1 MALTPYQLQNIPES
15 IVKLYRD
22 LEEFI
27 IDDIARRI
35 ANTGQL
41 TETAKWQLER
51 AKDLSMENIEKEIQ
65 KTLELANKEVEET
78 LKQSALT
85 SVKAE
90 NKIYE
95 EAVKKQIKIKG
106 NSNLE
111 KLLEAAIKQTKGE
124 LKNISQS
131 LGFAKIVNGKI
142 VYRDI
147 AKFYQEAVDLALMQ
161 VNSGVLDSNSAIR
174 QAIKK
179 LADSGLRTIDYE
191 NGWSNR
197 VDVAVRR
204 AVVTGSNQ
212 MCHKMTELTMD
223 ELGAEFVETTAH
235 AGARPDH
242 QEWQGQVFC
251 YKGKSDKYP
260 DFVEKTRY
268 GYGDGLGGYN
278 CRHSFYPF
286 FPGISKRAY
295 SKEHLN
301 NIDPKDFEYDGKTYT
316 YYEALQHQRKLE
328 TNIRQKKRELIGY
341 NAAGLKDDF
350 NNSSI
355 LLNRLKSEYKSF
367 SNAGDLAVRN
377 DLMQVYKYG
386 QSIAQKSTKVKASSI
401 KEKTTSKLKTPTNTT
416 TNKSSTTKKS
426 NSSSLKNYTKSD
438 LTNMSTT
445 KLKKVAKEVA
455 LQYYPKSG
463 LNFGANPN
471 YENIINDL
479 LKGSTKTSLIKDI
492 MSMKK
497 KL

>member
-1 MALTPYQLQNIPES
+1 MALTPKQLQNIPEN
-15 IVKLYRD
+15 IVQLYRD

-35 ANTGQL
+35 AKTGQL

-51 AKDLSMENIEKEIQ
+51 AKDLSMDNIEKEIL
-65 KTLELANKEVEET
+65 KTLELSNKEVEET

-85 SVKAE
+85 SIQAE

-106 NSNLE
+106 NTLLE
-111 KLLEAAIKQTKGE
+111 KVLEAAIKQTKGE

-131 LGFAKIVNGKI
+131 LGFAQIINGKI
-142 VYRDI
+142 VYKDI
-147 AKFYQEAVDLALMQ
+147 AKFYQDSVDLALVQ

-174 QAIKK
+174 QAVKK

-212 MCHKMTELTMD
+212 MCHKMTELTMK
-223 ELGAEFVETTAH
+223 ELGCEYVEVTAH
-235 AGARPDH
+235 AGARTGKGLSGPADH
-242 QEWQGQVFC
+242 ASWQGQVFC
-251 YKGKSDKYP
+251 YKGKSGKYP
-260 DFVEKTRY
+260 DFVSST
-268 GYGDGLGGYN
+268 GYGTGEGLAGYN
-278 CRHSFYPF
+278 CRHSFSPF

-295 SKEHLN
+295 SEEHLN
-301 NIDPKDFEYDGKTYT
+301 NIDPEPFEYDGKTYT

-328 TNIRQKKRELIGY
+328 ANIRQKKRELIGY

-355 LLNRLKSEYKSF
+355 ALNRLKNEYKAF
-367 SNAGDLAVRN
+367 SNAGDLTVRK

-386 QSIAQKSTKVKASSI
+386 QSISQKARRK
-401 KEKTTSKLKTPTNTT
+401 
-416 TNKSSTTKKS
+416 
-426 NSSSLKNYTKSD
+426 
-438 LTNMSTT
+438 
-445 KLKKVAKEVA
+445 
-455 LQYYPKSG
+455 
-463 LNFGANPN
+463 
-471 YENIINDL
+471 
-479 LKGSTKTSLIKDI
+479 
-492 MSMKK
+492 
-497 KL
+497 

>member
-1 MALTPYQLQNIPES
+1 MALTPKQLQNIPEN
-15 IVKLYRD
+15 IVQLYRD

-35 ANTGQL
+35 AKTGQL

-51 AKDLSMENIEKEIQ
+51 AKDLSMDDIEKEIQ
-65 KTLELANKEVEET
+65 RVLGLANKDIENT
-78 LKQSALT
+78 FKQSALT
-85 SVKAE
+85 SIQAE

-131 LGFAKIVNGKI
+131 LGFAQIINGKI
-142 VYRDI
+142 VYKDI
-147 AKFYQEAVDLALMQ
+147 AKFYQDSVDLALMQ
-161 VNSGVLDSNSAIR
+161 VNSGVLNSNEAIK
-174 QAIKK
+174 QAVKK
-179 LADSGLRTIDYE
+179 LADSGLRTVDYE

-212 MCHKMTELTMD
+212 MCHKMTELTMK
-223 ELGAEFVETTAH
+223 ELECEFVETTAH

-251 YKGKSDKYP
+251 YRGKSDKYP

-295 SKEHLN
+295 SEEHLN
-301 NIDPKDFEYDGKTYT
+301 NIDPEPFEYDGKTYT

-328 TNIRQKKRELIGY
+328 TNIRKKKRELITY
-341 NAAGLKDDF
+341 NAAGLKDYF

-367 SNAGDLAVRN
+367 SNAGDLTVRN

-386 QSIAQKSTKVKASSI
+386 QSISQKARRK
-401 KEKTTSKLKTPTNTT
+401 
-416 TNKSSTTKKS
+416 
-426 NSSSLKNYTKSD
+426 
-438 LTNMSTT
+438 
-445 KLKKVAKEVA
+445 
-455 LQYYPKSG
+455 
-463 LNFGANPN
+463 
-471 YENIINDL
+471 
-479 LKGSTKTSLIKDI
+479 
-492 MSMKK
+492 
-497 KL
+497 

>member
-1 MALTPYQLQNIPES
+1 MALTPEQLKNIPEN

-35 ANTGQL
+35 SKAGEVTS
-41 TETAKWQLER
+41 TAKWQLER
-51 AKDLSMENIEKEIQ
+51 AKDLSMDNIEKEIERV
-65 KTLELANKEVEET
+65 LGLANEELENT
-78 LKQSALT
+78 FKQSALT
-85 SVKAE
+85 SVQAE
-90 NKIYE
+90 SKIYK
-95 EAVKKQIKIKG
+95 EAINKEIKIKG
-106 NSNLE
+106 NTLLE
-111 KLLEAAIKQTKGE
+111 KVLEAAIKQTKGE

-131 LGFAKIVNGKI
+131 LGFAQIINGKI
-142 VYRDI
+142 VYKDI
-147 AKFYQEAVDLALMQ
+147 AKFYQDSVDLALMQ
-161 VNSGVLDSNSAIR
+161 VNSGVLNSNEAIK
-174 QAIKK
+174 QAVKK
-179 LADSGLRTIDYE
+179 LADSGLRTVDYE

-212 MCHKMTELTMD
+212 MCHKMTELTMK
-223 ELGAEFVETTAH
+223 ELECEFVETTAH

-295 SKEHLN
+295 SEEHLN
-301 NIDPKDFEYDGKTYT
+301 NIDPEPFEYDGKTYT
-316 YYEALQHQRKLE
+316 YYEALQRQRKLE
-328 TNIRQKKRELIGY
+328 TSIRQKKRELITY

-367 SNAGDLAVRN
+367 SNAGDLTVRN

-386 QSIAQKSTKVKASSI
+386 QSIAQKARRK
-401 KEKTTSKLKTPTNTT
+401 
-416 TNKSSTTKKS
+416 
-426 NSSSLKNYTKSD
+426 
-438 LTNMSTT
+438 
-445 KLKKVAKEVA
+445 
-455 LQYYPKSG
+455 
-463 LNFGANPN
+463 
-471 YENIINDL
+471 
-479 LKGSTKTSLIKDI
+479 
-492 MSMKK
+492 
-497 KL
+497 

>member
-1 MALTPYQLQNIPES
+1 MALTPEQLQNIPEN

-35 ANTGQL
+35 SKAGEVTS
-41 TETAKWQLER
+41 TAKWQLER
-51 AKDLSMENIEKEIQ
+51 AKDLSMDNIEKEIERV
-65 KTLELANKEVEET
+65 LGLANEEVEET

-85 SVKAE
+85 SVQAE

-131 LGFAKIVNGKI
+131 LGFAQIINGKI
-142 VYRDI
+142 VYKDI
-147 AKFYQEAVDLALMQ
+147 AKFYQESVDLALMQ
-161 VNSGVLDSNSAIR
+161 VNSGVLNSNEAIK
-174 QAIKK
+174 QAVKK
-179 LADSGLRTIDYE
+179 LADSGLRTVDYE

-212 MCHKMTELTMD
+212 MCHKMTELTMK
-223 ELGAEFVETTAH
+223 ELECEFVETTAH

-295 SKEHLN
+295 SEEHLN
-301 NIDPKDFEYDGKTYT
+301 NIDPEPFEYDGETYT

-355 LLNRLKSEYKSF
+355 ALNRLKNEYKSF
-367 SNAGDLAVRN
+367 SNAGDLTVRN

-386 QSIAQKSTKVKASSI
+386 QSIAQKARRK
-401 KEKTTSKLKTPTNTT
+401 
-416 TNKSSTTKKS
+416 
-426 NSSSLKNYTKSD
+426 
-438 LTNMSTT
+438 
-445 KLKKVAKEVA
+445 
-455 LQYYPKSG
+455 
-463 LNFGANPN
+463 
-471 YENIINDL
+471 
-479 LKGSTKTSLIKDI
+479 
-492 MSMKK
+492 
-497 KL
+497 

>member
-1 MALTPYQLQNIPES
+1 MALTPKQLQNIPEN
-15 IVKLYRD
+15 IVQLYRD

-35 ANTGQL
+35 AKTGQL

-51 AKDLSMENIEKEIQ
+51 AKDLSMDNIEKEIL
-65 KTLELANKEVEET
+65 KTLELSNKEVEET

-85 SVKAE
+85 SVQAE
-90 NKIYE
+90 SKIYE

-131 LGFAKIVNGKI
+131 LGFAQIINGKI
-142 VYRDI
+142 VYKDI
-147 AKFYQEAVDLALMQ
+147 AKFYQDSVDLALAQ

-174 QAIKK
+174 EAIKK

-212 MCHKMTELTMD
+212 MCHKMTELTMK
-223 ELGAEFVETTAH
+223 ELECEFVETTAH

-295 SKEHLN
+295 SEQHLN
-301 NIDPKDFEYDGKTYT
+301 NIDPEPFEYDGKTYT
-316 YYEALQHQRKLE
+316 YYEALQRQRKLE

-355 LLNRLKSEYKSF
+355 ALNRLKNEYKAF
-367 SNAGDLAVRN
+367 SNAGDLTVRK

-386 QSIAQKSTKVKASSI
+386 QSISQKARRK
-401 KEKTTSKLKTPTNTT
+401 
-416 TNKSSTTKKS
+416 
-426 NSSSLKNYTKSD
+426 
-438 LTNMSTT
+438 
-445 KLKKVAKEVA
+445 
-455 LQYYPKSG
+455 
-463 LNFGANPN
+463 
-471 YENIINDL
+471 
-479 LKGSTKTSLIKDI
+479 
-492 MSMKK
+492 
-497 KL
+497 

>member
-1 MALTPYQLQNIPES
+1 MALTPQQLQNIPEN
-15 IVKLYRD
+15 IIQLYRD

-35 ANTGQL
+35 AKTGQL

-51 AKDLSMENIEKEIQ
+51 AKDLSMDNIEKEIL

-85 SVKAE
+85 SVQAE
-90 NKIYE
+90 NKIYEEAVKKQIKIKGNSNFE

-131 LGFAKIVNGKI
+131 LGFAQIINGKI
-142 VYRDI
+142 VYKDI
-147 AKFYQEAVDLALMQ
+147 AKFYQDSVDLALMQ
-161 VNSGVLDSNSAIR
+161 VNSGVLNSNEAIK
-174 QAIKK
+174 QAVKK
-179 LADSGLRTIDYE
+179 LADSGLRTVDYE

-197 VDVAVRR
+197 VDIAVRR

-212 MCHKMTELTMD
+212 MCHKMTELTMK
-223 ELGAEFVETTAH
+223 ELECEFVETTAH

-295 SKEHLN
+295 SEEHLN
-301 NIDPKDFEYDGKTYT
+301 NIDPEPFEYDGKTYT
-316 YYEALQHQRKLE
+316 YYEALQRQRKLE

-355 LLNRLKSEYKSF
+355 ALNRLKNEYKAF
-367 SNAGDLAVRN
+367 SNAGDLTVRN

-386 QSIAQKSTKVKASSI
+386 QSISQKARR
-401 KEKTTSKLKTPTNTT
+401 SK
-416 TNKSSTTKKS
+416 
-426 NSSSLKNYTKSD
+426 
-438 LTNMSTT
+438 
-445 KLKKVAKEVA
+445 
-455 LQYYPKSG
+455 
-463 LNFGANPN
+463 
-471 YENIINDL
+471 
-479 LKGSTKTSLIKDI
+479 
-492 MSMKK
+492 
-497 KL
+497 

>member
-1 MALTPYQLQNIPES
+1 MALTPKQLQNIPEN

-35 ANTGQL
+35 SKAGEVTS
-41 TETAKWQLER
+41 TAKWQLER
-51 AKDLSMENIEKEIQ
+51 AKDLSMDNIEKEIERV
-65 KTLELANKEVEET
+65 LGLANEELENT
-78 LKQSALT
+78 FKQSALT
-85 SVKAE
+85 SVQAE
-90 NKIYE
+90 SKIYK
-95 EAVKKQIKIKG
+95 EAINKEIKIKG
-106 NSNLE
+106 NTLLE

-131 LGFAKIVNGKI
+131 LGFAQIVNGKI
-142 VYRDI
+142 VYKDI
-147 AKFYQEAVDLALMQ
+147 AKFYQESVDLALMQ
-161 VNSGVLDSNSAIR
+161 VNSGVLNSNEAIK
-174 QAIKK
+174 QAVKK

-212 MCHKMTELTMD
+212 MCHKMTELTMK
-223 ELGAEFVETTAH
+223 ELECEFVETTAH

-295 SKEHLN
+295 SEEHLN
-301 NIDPKDFEYDGKTYT
+301 NIDPEPFEYDGKTYT
-316 YYEALQHQRKLE
+316 YYEALQRQRKLE
-328 TNIRQKKRELIGY
+328 TSIRQKKRELITY

-367 SNAGDLAVRN
+367 SNAGDLTVRN

-386 QSIAQKSTKVKASSI
+386 QSIAQKARRK
-401 KEKTTSKLKTPTNTT
+401 
-416 TNKSSTTKKS
+416 
-426 NSSSLKNYTKSD
+426 
-438 LTNMSTT
+438 
-445 KLKKVAKEVA
+445 
-455 LQYYPKSG
+455 
-463 LNFGANPN
+463 
-471 YENIINDL
+471 
-479 LKGSTKTSLIKDI
+479 
-492 MSMKK
+492 
-497 KL
+497 

>member
-1 MALTPYQLQNIPES
+1 MALTPQQLQNIPEN
-15 IVKLYRD
+15 IIQLYRD

-35 ANTGQL
+35 AKTGQL

-51 AKDLSMENIEKEIQ
+51 AKDLSMDNIEKEIL

-85 SVKAE
+85 SVQAE

-131 LGFAKIVNGKI
+131 LGFAQIINGKI
-142 VYRDI
+142 VYKDI
-147 AKFYQEAVDLALMQ
+147 AKFYQDSVDLALMQ
-161 VNSGVLDSNSAIR
+161 VNSGVLNSNEAIK
-174 QAIKK
+174 QAVKK
-179 LADSGLRTIDYE
+179 LADSGLRTVDYE

-212 MCHKMTELTMD
+212 MCHKMTELTMK
-223 ELGAEFVETTAH
+223 ELECEFVETTAH

-295 SKEHLN
+295 SEEHLN
-301 NIDPKDFEYDGKTYT
+301 NIDPEPFEYYGKTYT

-328 TNIRQKKRELIGY
+328 ANIRQKKRELIGY

-355 LLNRLKSEYKSF
+355 ALNRLKSEYKSF
-367 SNAGDLAVRN
+367 SNAGDLTVRN

-386 QSIAQKSTKVKASSI
+386 RSISQKARRK
-401 KEKTTSKLKTPTNTT
+401 
-416 TNKSSTTKKS
+416 
-426 NSSSLKNYTKSD
+426 
-438 LTNMSTT
+438 
-445 KLKKVAKEVA
+445 
-455 LQYYPKSG
+455 
-463 LNFGANPN
+463 
-471 YENIINDL
+471 
-479 LKGSTKTSLIKDI
+479 
-492 MSMKK
+492 
-497 KL
+497 

>member
-1 MALTPYQLQNIPES
+1 MALTPQQLQNIPEN
-15 IVKLYRD
+15 IIQLYRD

-35 ANTGQL
+35 AKTGQL

-51 AKDLSMENIEKEIQ
+51 AKDLSMDNIEKEIL

-85 SVKAE
+85 SVQAE

-124 LKNISQS
+124 LKNISKS
-131 LGFAKIVNGKI
+131 LGFAQIINGKI
-142 VYRDI
+142 VYKDI
-147 AKFYQEAVDLALMQ
+147 AKFYQDSVDLALMQ
-161 VNSGVLDSNSAIR
+161 VNSGVLNSNEAIK
-174 QAIKK
+174 QAVKK
-179 LADSGLRTIDYE
+179 LADSGLRTVDYE

-212 MCHKMTELTMD
+212 MCHKMTELTMK
-223 ELGAEFVETTAH
+223 ELECEFVETTAH

-242 QEWQGQVFC
+242 QEGQGQVFC

-260 DFVEKTRY
+260 EFVEKTRY

-295 SKEHLN
+295 SEEHLN
-301 NIDPKDFEYDGKTYT
+301 NIDPEPFEYDGKSYT
-316 YYEALQHQRKLE
+316 YYEALQRQRKLE
-328 TNIRQKKRELIGY
+328 ANIRQKKRELIGY
-341 NAAGLKDDF
+341 NATGLKDDF

-355 LLNRLKSEYKSF
+355 ALNRLKSEYKSF
-367 SNAGDLAVRN
+367 SNAGDLTVRN

-386 QSIAQKSTKVKASSI
+386 QSISQKARR
-401 KEKTTSKLKTPTNTT
+401 SK
-416 TNKSSTTKKS
+416 
-426 NSSSLKNYTKSD
+426 
-438 LTNMSTT
+438 
-445 KLKKVAKEVA
+445 
-455 LQYYPKSG
+455 
-463 LNFGANPN
+463 
-471 YENIINDL
+471 
-479 LKGSTKTSLIKDI
+479 
-492 MSMKK
+492 
-497 KL
+497 

>member
-1 MALTPYQLQNIPES
+1 MALTPKQLQNIPEN
-15 IVKLYRD
+15 IVQLYRD

-35 ANTGQL
+35 AKTGQL

-51 AKDLSMENIEKEIQ
+51 AKDLSMDDIEKEIQ
-65 KTLELANKEVEET
+65 RVLGLANKDIENT
-78 LKQSALT
+78 FKQSALT
-85 SVKAE
+85 SIQAE

-131 LGFAKIVNGKI
+131 LGFAQIINGKI
-142 VYRDI
+142 VYKDI
-147 AKFYQEAVDLALMQ
+147 AKFYQDSVDLALMQ
-161 VNSGVLDSNSAIR
+161 VNSGVLNSNEAIK
-174 QAIKK
+174 QAVKK
-179 LADSGLRTIDYE
+179 LADSGLRTVDYE

-212 MCHKMTELTMD
+212 MCHKMTELTMK
-223 ELGAEFVETTAH
+223 ELECGFVETTAH
-235 AGARPDH
+235 AGARTGKGLSGPADH
-242 QEWQGQVFC
+242 ASWQGQVFC

-260 DFVEKTRY
+260 DFVSST
-268 GYGDGLGGYN
+268 GYGTGEGLAGYN
-278 CRHSFYPF
+278 CRHSFSPF

-295 SKEHLN
+295 SEEHLD
-301 NIDPKDFEYDGKTYT
+301 NIDPEPFEYDGKTYT

-355 LLNRLKSEYKSF
+355 ALNRLKSEYKSF
-367 SNAGDLAVRN
+367 SNAGDLTLRN

-386 QSIAQKSTKVKASSI
+386 QSISKKARR
-401 KEKTTSKLKTPTNTT
+401 SK
-416 TNKSSTTKKS
+416 
-426 NSSSLKNYTKSD
+426 
-438 LTNMSTT
+438 
-445 KLKKVAKEVA
+445 
-455 LQYYPKSG
+455 
-463 LNFGANPN
+463 
-471 YENIINDL
+471 
-479 LKGSTKTSLIKDI
+479 
-492 MSMKK
+492 
-497 KL
+497 

>member
-1 MALTPYQLQNIPES
+1 MALTPQQLQNIPEN
-15 IVKLYRD
+15 IIQLYRD

-35 ANTGQL
+35 AKTGQL

-51 AKDLSMENIEKEIQ
+51 AKDLSMDNIEKEIL

-85 SVKAE
+85 SVQAE

-131 LGFAKIVNGKI
+131 LGFAQIINGKI
-142 VYRDI
+142 VYKDI
-147 AKFYQEAVDLALMQ
+147 AKFYQDSVDLALMQ
-161 VNSGVLDSNSAIR
+161 VNSGVLNSNEAIK
-174 QAIKK
+174 QAVKK
-179 LADSGLRTIDYE
+179 LADSGLRTVDYE

-212 MCHKMTELTMD
+212 MCHKMTELTMK
-223 ELGAEFVETTAH
+223 ELECEFVETTAH
-235 AGARPDH
+235 AGARTGKGLSGPADH
-242 QEWQGQVFC
+242 ASWQGQVFC
-251 YKGKSDKYP
+251 YKCKSDKYP
-260 DFVEKTRY
+260 DFVSST
-268 GYGDGLGGYN
+268 GYGTGEGLAGYN
-278 CRHSFYPF
+278 CRHSFSPF

-295 SKEHLN
+295 SEEHLN
-301 NIDPKDFEYDGKTYT
+301 NIDPEPFEYDGKTYT

-386 QSIAQKSTKVKASSI
+386 QSISQKARR
-401 KEKTTSKLKTPTNTT
+401 SKR
-416 TNKSSTTKKS
+416 
-426 NSSSLKNYTKSD
+426 
-438 LTNMSTT
+438 
-445 KLKKVAKEVA
+445 
-455 LQYYPKSG
+455 G
-463 LNFGANPN
+463 L
-471 YENIINDL
+471 
-479 LKGSTKTSLIKDI
+479 
-492 MSMKK
+492 
-497 KL
+497 

>member
-1 MALTPYQLQNIPES
+1 MALTPQQLQNIPEN
-15 IVKLYRD
+15 IIQLYRD

-35 ANTGQL
+35 AKTGQL

-51 AKDLSMENIEKEIQ
+51 AKDLSMDNIEKEIL

-85 SVKAE
+85 SVQAE

-131 LGFAKIVNGKI
+131 LGFAQIINGKI
-142 VYRDI
+142 VYKDI
-147 AKFYQEAVDLALMQ
+147 AKFYQDSVDLALMQ
-161 VNSGVLDSNSAIR
+161 VNSGVLNSNEAIK
-174 QAIKK
+174 QAVKK
-179 LADSGLRTIDYE
+179 LADSGLRTVDYE

-212 MCHKMTELTMD
+212 MCHKMTELTMK
-223 ELGAEFVETTAH
+223 ELECEFVETTAH

-268 GYGDGLGGYN
+268 GYGDGLGGHN

-295 SKEHLN
+295 SEEHLN
-301 NIDPKDFEYDGKTYT
+301 NIDPEPFEYDGKTYT

-328 TNIRQKKRELIGY
+328 TNIRQKKRELIVY
-341 NAAGLKDDF
+341 NAAGFKDDF

-355 LLNRLKSEYKSF
+355 LLNRLKNEYKSF
-367 SNAGDLAVRN
+367 SNVGDLTVRN

-386 QSIAQKSTKVKASSI
+386 QSISQKSRRNI
-401 KEKTTSKLKTPTNTT
+401 K
-416 TNKSSTTKKS
+416 
-426 NSSSLKNYTKSD
+426 
-438 LTNMSTT
+438 
-445 KLKKVAKEVA
+445 
-455 LQYYPKSG
+455 
-463 LNFGANPN
+463 
-471 YENIINDL
+471 
-479 LKGSTKTSLIKDI
+479 
-492 MSMKK
+492 
-497 KL
+497 

>member
-1 MALTPYQLQNIPES
+1 MALTPEQLKNIPEN
-15 IVKLYRD
+15 IVQLYRD

-35 ANTGQL
+35 AKTGQL

-51 AKDLSMENIEKEIQ
+51 AKDLSMDDIEKEIQ
-65 KTLELANKEVEET
+65 RVLGLANKDIENT
-78 LKQSALT
+78 FKQSALT
-85 SVKAE
+85 SIQAE

-131 LGFAKIVNGKI
+131 LGFAQIVNGKI
-142 VYRDI
+142 VYKDI
-147 AKFYQEAVDLALMQ
+147 AKFYQDSVDLALMQ
-161 VNSGVLDSNSAIR
+161 VNSGVLNSNEAIK
-174 QAIKK
+174 QAVKK
-179 LADSGLRTIDYE
+179 LADSGLRTVDYE

-212 MCHKMTELTMD
+212 MCHKMTELTMK
-223 ELGAEFVETTAH
+223 ELECEFVETTAH

-260 DFVEKTRY
+260 DFVSST
-268 GYGDGLGGYN
+268 GYGTGEGLAGYN
-278 CRHSFYPF
+278 CRHSFSPF

-295 SKEHLN
+295 SEEHLN
-301 NIDPKDFEYDGKTYT
+301 NIDPEPFEYDGKTYT
-316 YYEALQHQRKLE
+316 YYEALQRQRKLE
-328 TNIRQKKRELIGY
+328 TSIRQKKRELITY

-367 SNAGDLAVRN
+367 SNAGDLTVRN

-386 QSIAQKSTKVKASSI
+386 QSIAQKARRK
-401 KEKTTSKLKTPTNTT
+401 
-416 TNKSSTTKKS
+416 
-426 NSSSLKNYTKSD
+426 
-438 LTNMSTT
+438 
-445 KLKKVAKEVA
+445 
-455 LQYYPKSG
+455 
-463 LNFGANPN
+463 
-471 YENIINDL
+471 
-479 LKGSTKTSLIKDI
+479 
-492 MSMKK
+492 
-497 KL
+497 

>member
-1 MALTPYQLQNIPES
+1 MALTPEQLKNIPEN

-35 ANTGQL
+35 SKAGEVTA
-41 TETAKWQLER
+41 TAKWQLER
-51 AKDLSMENIEKEIQ
+51 AKDLSMDNIEKEIERV
-65 KTLELANKEVEET
+65 LGLANEELENT
-78 LKQSALT
+78 FKQSALT
-85 SVKAE
+85 SVQAE
-90 NKIYE
+90 SKIYK
-95 EAVKKQIKIKG
+95 EAINKEIKIKG
-106 NSNLE
+106 NTLLE
-111 KLLEAAIKQTKGE
+111 KVLEAAIKQTKGE

-131 LGFAKIVNGKI
+131 LGFAQIVNGKI
-142 VYRDI
+142 VYKDI
-147 AKFYQEAVDLALMQ
+147 AKFYQESVDLALMQ
-161 VNSGVLDSNSAIR
+161 VNSGVLNSNEAIK
-174 QAIKK
+174 QAVKK
-179 LADSGLRTIDYE
+179 LADSGLRTVDYE

-212 MCHKMTELTMD
+212 MCHKMTELTMK
-223 ELGAEFVETTAH
+223 ELECEFVETTAH

-295 SKEHLN
+295 SEEHLN
-301 NIDPKDFEYDGKTYT
+301 NIDPEPFEYDGKIYT
-316 YYEALQHQRKLE
+316 YYEALQRQRKLE
-328 TNIRQKKRELIGY
+328 TSIRQKKRELITY

-367 SNAGDLAVRN
+367 SNVGDLTVRN

-386 QSIAQKSTKVKASSI
+386 QSIAQKARRK
-401 KEKTTSKLKTPTNTT
+401 
-416 TNKSSTTKKS
+416 
-426 NSSSLKNYTKSD
+426 
-438 LTNMSTT
+438 
-445 KLKKVAKEVA
+445 
-455 LQYYPKSG
+455 
-463 LNFGANPN
+463 
-471 YENIINDL
+471 
-479 LKGSTKTSLIKDI
+479 
-492 MSMKK
+492 
-497 KL
+497 

>member
-1 MALTPYQLQNIPES
+1 MALTPQQLQNIPEN
-15 IVKLYRD
+15 IIQLYRD

-35 ANTGQL
+35 AKTGQL

-51 AKDLSMENIEKEIQ
+51 AKDLSMDNIEKEIL

-85 SVKAE
+85 SVQAE

-124 LKNISQS
+124 LKNISKS
-131 LGFAKIVNGKI
+131 LGFAQIINGKI
-142 VYRDI
+142 VYKDI
-147 AKFYQEAVDLALMQ
+147 AKFYQDSVDLALMQ
-161 VNSGVLDSNSAIR
+161 VNSGVLNSNEAIK
-174 QAIKK
+174 QAVKK
-179 LADSGLRTIDYE
+179 LADSGLRTVDYE

-212 MCHKMTELTMD
+212 MCHKMTELTMK
-223 ELGAEFVETTAH
+223 ELECEFVETTAH

-295 SKEHLN
+295 SEEHLN
-301 NIDPKDFEYDGKTYT
+301 NIDPEPFEYDGKSYT
-316 YYEALQHQRKLE
+316 YYEALQRQRKLE
-328 TNIRQKKRELIGY
+328 ANIRQKKRELIGY
-341 NAAGLKDDF
+341 NATGLKDDF

-355 LLNRLKSEYKSF
+355 ALNRYLI
-367 SNAGDLAVRN
+367 LR
-377 DLMQVYKYG
+377 
-386 QSIAQKSTKVKASSI
+386 
-401 KEKTTSKLKTPTNTT
+401 
-416 TNKSSTTKKS
+416 
-426 NSSSLKNYTKSD
+426 
-438 LTNMSTT
+438 
-445 KLKKVAKEVA
+445 
-455 LQYYPKSG
+455 
-463 LNFGANPN
+463 
-471 YENIINDL
+471 IINMKL
-479 LKGSTKTSLIKDI
+479 Y
-492 MSMKK
+492 MKK
-497 KL
+497 ALVTDANGVINLNHNVIKVFYHI

>member
-1 MALTPYQLQNIPES
+1 MALTPEQLKNIPEN

-35 ANTGQL
+35 SKAGEVTS
-41 TETAKWQLER
+41 TAKWQLER
-51 AKDLSMENIEKEIQ
+51 AKDLSMDNIEKEIERV
-65 KTLELANKEVEET
+65 LGLANEELENT
-78 LKQSALT
+78 FKQSALT
-85 SVKAE
+85 SIQAE

-131 LGFAKIVNGKI
+131 LGFAQIINGKI
-142 VYRDI
+142 VYKDI
-147 AKFYQEAVDLALMQ
+147 AKFYQDSVDLALMQ
-161 VNSGVLDSNSAIR
+161 VNSGVLNSNEAIK
-174 QAIKK
+174 QAVKK

-212 MCHKMTELTMD
+212 MCHKMTELTMK
-223 ELGAEFVETTAH
+223 ELECEFVETTAH

-295 SKEHLN
+295 SEEHLN
-301 NIDPKDFEYDGKTYT
+301 NIDPEPFEYDGKTYT
-316 YYEALQHQRKLE
+316 YYEALQRQRKLE
-328 TNIRQKKRELIGY
+328 TSIRQKKRELITY

-367 SNAGDLAVRN
+367 SNAGDLTVRN

-386 QSIAQKSTKVKASSI
+386 QSIAQKARR
-401 KEKTTSKLKTPTNTT
+401 SK
-416 TNKSSTTKKS
+416 
-426 NSSSLKNYTKSD
+426 
-438 LTNMSTT
+438 
-445 KLKKVAKEVA
+445 
-455 LQYYPKSG
+455 
-463 LNFGANPN
+463 
-471 YENIINDL
+471 
-479 LKGSTKTSLIKDI
+479 
-492 MSMKK
+492 
-497 KL
+497 

>member
-1 MALTPYQLQNIPES
+1 MALTPIQLQNIPEN

-35 ANTGQL
+35 SKAGEVTS
-41 TETAKWQLER
+41 TAKWQLER
-51 AKDLSMENIEKEIQ
+51 AKDLSMDNIEKEIERV
-65 KTLELANKEVEET
+65 LGLANEELENT
-78 LKQSALT
+78 FKQSALT
-85 SVKAE
+85 SVQAE
-90 NKIYE
+90 SKIYK
-95 EAVKKQIKIKG
+95 EAINKEIKIKG
-106 NSNLE
+106 NTLLE
-111 KLLEAAIKQTKGE
+111 KVLEAAIKQTKGE

-131 LGFAKIVNGKI
+131 LGFAQIINGKI
-142 VYRDI
+142 VYKDI
-147 AKFYQEAVDLALMQ
+147 AKFYQESVDLALMQ
-161 VNSGVLDSNSAIR
+161 VNSGVLNSNEAIK
-174 QAIKK
+174 QAVKK

-223 ELGAEFVETTAH
+223 ELGAEYVETTAH

-251 YKGKSDKYP
+251 YKGKGKSDKYP

-295 SKEHLN
+295 SEEHLN
-301 NIDPKDFEYDGKTYT
+301 NIDPEPFEYDGKTYT
-316 YYEALQHQRKLE
+316 YYEALQRQRKLE
-328 TNIRQKKRELIGY
+328 TSIRQKKRELITY

-367 SNAGDLAVRN
+367 SNAGDLTVRN

-386 QSIAQKSTKVKASSI
+386 QSIAQKARRK
-401 KEKTTSKLKTPTNTT
+401 
-416 TNKSSTTKKS
+416 
-426 NSSSLKNYTKSD
+426 
-438 LTNMSTT
+438 
-445 KLKKVAKEVA
+445 
-455 LQYYPKSG
+455 
-463 LNFGANPN
+463 
-471 YENIINDL
+471 
-479 LKGSTKTSLIKDI
+479 
-492 MSMKK
+492 
-497 KL
+497 

>member
-1 MALTPYQLQNIPES
+1 MALTPQQLQNIPEN
-15 IVKLYRD
+15 IIQLYRD

-35 ANTGQL
+35 AKTGEL

-51 AKDLSMENIEKEIQ
+51 AKDLSMDNIEKEIL

-85 SVKAE
+85 SVQAE

-131 LGFAKIVNGKI
+131 LGFAQIINGKI
-142 VYRDI
+142 VYKDI
-147 AKFYQEAVDLALMQ
+147 AKFYQDSVDLALMQ
-161 VNSGVLDSNSAIR
+161 VNSGVLNSNEAIK
-174 QAIKK
+174 QAVKK

-212 MCHKMTELTMD
+212 MCHKMTELTMK
-223 ELGAEFVETTAH
+223 ELECEFVETTAH
-235 AGARPDH
+235 AGARTGKGLSGPADH
-242 QEWQGQVFC
+242 ASWQGQVFC
-251 YKGKSDKYP
+251 YKGKSGKYP
-260 DFVEKTRY
+260 DFVSST
-268 GYGDGLGGYN
+268 GYGTGEGLAGYN
-278 CRHSFYPF
+278 CRHSFSPF

-295 SKEHLN
+295 SEEHLN
-301 NIDPKDFEYDGKTYT
+301 NIDPEPFEYDGKTYT

-355 LLNRLKSEYKSF
+355 ALNRLKNEYKAF
-367 SNAGDLAVRN
+367 SNAGDLTVRN

-386 QSIAQKSTKVKASSI
+386 QSISQKVRR
-401 KEKTTSKLKTPTNTT
+401 SK
-416 TNKSSTTKKS
+416 
-426 NSSSLKNYTKSD
+426 
-438 LTNMSTT
+438 
-445 KLKKVAKEVA
+445 
-455 LQYYPKSG
+455 
-463 LNFGANPN
+463 
-471 YENIINDL
+471 
-479 LKGSTKTSLIKDI
+479 
-492 MSMKK
+492 
-497 KL
+497 

>member
-1 MALTPYQLQNIPES
+1 MALTPKQLQNIPEN
-15 IVKLYRD
+15 IVQLYRD

-35 ANTGQL
+35 AKTGQL

-51 AKDLSMENIEKEIQ
+51 AKDLSMDNIEKEIL
-65 KTLELANKEVEET
+65 KTLELSNKEVEET

-85 SVKAE
+85 SVQAE
-90 NKIYE
+90 SKIYE

-131 LGFAKIVNGKI
+131 LGFAQIINGKI
-142 VYRDI
+142 VYKDI
-147 AKFYQEAVDLALMQ
+147 AKFYQDSVDLALMQ
-161 VNSGVLDSNSAIR
+161 VNSGVLNSNEAIK
-174 QAIKK
+174 QAVKK

-212 MCHKMTELTMD
+212 MCHKMTELTMK
-223 ELGAEFVETTAH
+223 ELECEFVETTAH

-260 DFVEKTRY
+260 DFVSST
-268 GYGDGLGGYN
+268 GYGTGEGLAGYN
-278 CRHSFYPF
+278 CRHSFSPF

-295 SKEHLN
+295 SEEHLN
-301 NIDPKDFEYDGKTYT
+301 NIDPEPFEYDGKTYT

-386 QSIAQKSTKVKASSI
+386 QSIAQKARRK
-401 KEKTTSKLKTPTNTT
+401 
-416 TNKSSTTKKS
+416 
-426 NSSSLKNYTKSD
+426 
-438 LTNMSTT
+438 
-445 KLKKVAKEVA
+445 
-455 LQYYPKSG
+455 
-463 LNFGANPN
+463 
-471 YENIINDL
+471 
-479 LKGSTKTSLIKDI
+479 
-492 MSMKK
+492 
-497 KL
+497 

>member
-1 MALTPYQLQNIPES
+1 MALTPEQLKNIPEN

-35 ANTGQL
+35 SKAGEVTS
-41 TETAKWQLER
+41 TAKWQLER
-51 AKDLSMENIEKEIQ
+51 AKDLSMDNIEKEIERV
-65 KTLELANKEVEET
+65 LGLANEE
-78 LKQSALT
+78 LENIFKQSALT
-85 SVKAE
+85 SVQAE
-90 NKIYE
+90 SKIYK
-95 EAVKKQIKIKG
+95 EAINKEIKIKG
-106 NSNLE
+106 NTLLE
-111 KLLEAAIKQTKGE
+111 KVLEAAIKQTKGE

-131 LGFAKIVNGKI
+131 LGFAQIVNGKI
-142 VYRDI
+142 VYKDI
-147 AKFYQEAVDLALMQ
+147 AKFYQDSVDLALMQ
-161 VNSGVLDSNSAIR
+161 VNSGVLNSNKAIK
-174 QAIKK
+174 QAVKK
-179 LADSGLRTIDYE
+179 LADSGLRTVDYE

-212 MCHKMTELTMD
+212 MCHKMTELTMK
-223 ELGAEFVETTAH
+223 ELECEFVETTAH

-295 SKEHLN
+295 SEEHLN
-301 NIDPKDFEYDGKTYT
+301 NIDPEPFEYDGKTYT
-316 YYEALQHQRKLE
+316 YYEALQRQRKLE
-328 TNIRQKKRELIGY
+328 TSIRQKKRELITY

-367 SNAGDLAVRN
+367 SNAGDLTVRN

-386 QSIAQKSTKVKASSI
+386 QSIVQKARRK
-401 KEKTTSKLKTPTNTT
+401 
-416 TNKSSTTKKS
+416 
-426 NSSSLKNYTKSD
+426 
-438 LTNMSTT
+438 
-445 KLKKVAKEVA
+445 
-455 LQYYPKSG
+455 
-463 LNFGANPN
+463 
-471 YENIINDL
+471 
-479 LKGSTKTSLIKDI
+479 
-492 MSMKK
+492 
-497 KL
+497 

>member
-1 MALTPYQLQNIPES
+1 MALTPKQLQNIPEN
-15 IVKLYRD
+15 IVQLYRD

-35 ANTGQL
+35 AKTGQL

-51 AKDLSMENIEKEIQ
+51 AKDLSMDNIEKEIL
-65 KTLELANKEVEET
+65 KTLELSNKEVEKT

-85 SVKAE
+85 SVQAE
-90 NKIYE
+90 SKIYE

-131 LGFAKIVNGKI
+131 LGFAQIINGKI
-142 VYRDI
+142 VYKDI
-147 AKFYQEAVDLALMQ
+147 AKFYQDSVDLALMQ
-161 VNSGVLDSNSAIR
+161 VNSGVLNSNEAIK
-174 QAIKK
+174 QAVKK
-179 LADSGLRTIDYE
+179 LADSGLRTVDYE

-212 MCHKMTELTMD
+212 MCHKMTELTMK
-223 ELGAEFVETTAH
+223 ELECEFVETTAH

-295 SKEHLN
+295 SKQHLN
-301 NIDPKDFEYDGKTYT
+301 NIDPEPFEYDGKTYT
-316 YYEALQHQRKLE
+316 YYEALQRQRKLE

-355 LLNRLKSEYKSF
+355 ALNRLKNEYKAF
-367 SNAGDLAVRN
+367 SNAGDLTVRN

-386 QSIAQKSTKVKASSI
+386 QSISQKVRR
-401 KEKTTSKLKTPTNTT
+401 SK
-416 TNKSSTTKKS
+416 
-426 NSSSLKNYTKSD
+426 
-438 LTNMSTT
+438 
-445 KLKKVAKEVA
+445 
-455 LQYYPKSG
+455 
-463 LNFGANPN
+463 
-471 YENIINDL
+471 
-479 LKGSTKTSLIKDI
+479 
-492 MSMKK
+492 
-497 KL
+497 

>member
-1 MALTPYQLQNIPES
+1 MALTPKQLQNIPEN

-35 ANTGQL
+35 SKAGEVTA
-41 TETAKWQLER
+41 TAKWQLER
-51 AKDLSMENIEKEIQ
+51 AKDLSMDNIEKEIERV
-65 KTLELANKEVEET
+65 LGLANEELENT
-78 LKQSALT
+78 FKQSALT
-85 SVKAE
+85 SVQAE
-90 NKIYE
+90 SKIYK
-95 EAVKKQIKIKG
+95 EAINKEIKIKG
-106 NSNLE
+106 NTLLE
-111 KLLEAAIKQTKGE
+111 KVLEAAIKQTKGE

-131 LGFAKIVNGKI
+131 LGFAQIINGKI
-142 VYRDI
+142 VYKDI
-147 AKFYQEAVDLALMQ
+147 AKFYQDSVDLALMQ
-161 VNSGVLDSNSAIR
+161 VNSGVLNSNEAIK
-174 QAIKK
+174 QAVKK

-212 MCHKMTELTMD
+212 MCHKMTELTMK
-223 ELGAEFVETTAH
+223 ELECEFVETTAH

-295 SKEHLN
+295 SEEHLN
-301 NIDPKDFEYDGKTYT
+301 NIDPEPFEYDGKTYT
-316 YYEALQHQRKLE
+316 YYEALQRQRKLE
-328 TNIRQKKRELIGY
+328 TSIRQKKRELITY

-367 SNAGDLAVRN
+367 SNAGDLTVRN

-386 QSIAQKSTKVKASSI
+386 QSIAQKARRK
-401 KEKTTSKLKTPTNTT
+401 
-416 TNKSSTTKKS
+416 
-426 NSSSLKNYTKSD
+426 
-438 LTNMSTT
+438 
-445 KLKKVAKEVA
+445 
-455 LQYYPKSG
+455 
-463 LNFGANPN
+463 
-471 YENIINDL
+471 
-479 LKGSTKTSLIKDI
+479 
-492 MSMKK
+492 
-497 KL
+497 

>member
-1 MALTPYQLQNIPES
+1 MALTPKQLQNIPEN
-15 IVKLYRD
+15 IVQLYRD

-35 ANTGQL
+35 AKNGQL

-51 AKDLSMENIEKEIQ
+51 AKDLSMDDIEKEIQ
-65 KTLELANKEVEET
+65 RVLELANEDIENT
-78 LKQSALT
+78 FKQSALT
-85 SVKAE
+85 SIQAE

-131 LGFAKIVNGKI
+131 LGFAQIINGKI
-142 VYRDI
+142 VYKDI
-147 AKFYQEAVDLALMQ
+147 AKFYQDSVDLALMQ
-161 VNSGVLDSNSAIR
+161 VNSGVLNSNEAIK
-174 QAIKK
+174 QAVKK

-212 MCHKMTELTMD
+212 MCHKMTELTMK
-223 ELGAEFVETTAH
+223 ELECEFVETTAH
-235 AGARPDH
+235 AGARTGKGLSGPADH
-242 QEWQGQVFC
+242 ASWQGQVFC
-251 YKGKSDKYP
+251 YKGKSGKYP
-260 DFVEKTRY
+260 DFVSST
-268 GYGDGLGGYN
+268 GYGTGEGLAGYN
-278 CRHSFYPF
+278 CRHSFSPF

-295 SKEHLN
+295 SEEHLN
-301 NIDPKDFEYDGKTYT
+301 NIDPEPFEYDGKTYT

-355 LLNRLKSEYKSF
+355 ALNRLKNEYKAF
-367 SNAGDLAVRN
+367 SNAGDLTVRN
-377 DLMQVYKYG
+377 DLMQVYEYG
-386 QSIAQKSTKVKASSI
+386 QSISQKVRR
-401 KEKTTSKLKTPTNTT
+401 SK
-416 TNKSSTTKKS
+416 
-426 NSSSLKNYTKSD
+426 
-438 LTNMSTT
+438 
-445 KLKKVAKEVA
+445 
-455 LQYYPKSG
+455 
-463 LNFGANPN
+463 
-471 YENIINDL
+471 
-479 LKGSTKTSLIKDI
+479 
-492 MSMKK
+492 
-497 KL
+497 

>member
-1 MALTPYQLQNIPES
+1 MALTPEQLKNIPEN

-35 ANTGQL
+35 SKAGEVTS
-41 TETAKWQLER
+41 TAKWQLER
-51 AKDLSMENIEKEIQ
+51 AKDLSMDNIEKEIERV
-65 KTLELANKEVEET
+65 LGLANEELENT
-78 LKQSALT
+78 FKQSALT
-85 SVKAE
+85 SVQAE
-90 NKIYE
+90 SKIYK
-95 EAVKKQIKIKG
+95 EAINKEIKIKG
-106 NSNLE
+106 NTLLE
-111 KLLEAAIKQTKGE
+111 KVLEAAIKQTKGE

-131 LGFAKIVNGKI
+131 LGFAQIVNGKI
-142 VYRDI
+142 VYKDI
-147 AKFYQEAVDLALMQ
+147 AKFYQESVDLALMQ
-161 VNSGVLDSNSAIR
+161 VNSGVLNSNEAIK
-174 QAIKK
+174 QAVKK
-179 LADSGLRTIDYE
+179 LADSGLRTVDYE

-212 MCHKMTELTMD
+212 MCHKMTELTMK
-223 ELGAEFVETTAH
+223 ELECEFVETTAH

-295 SKEHLN
+295 SEEHLN
-301 NIDPKDFEYDGKTYT
+301 NIDPEPFEYDGKTYT
-316 YYEALQHQRKLE
+316 YYEALQRQRKLE
-328 TNIRQKKRELIGY
+328 TSIRQKKRELITY

-367 SNAGDLAVRN
+367 SNAGDLTVRN

-386 QSIAQKSTKVKASSI
+386 QSIAQKARRK
-401 KEKTTSKLKTPTNTT
+401 
-416 TNKSSTTKKS
+416 
-426 NSSSLKNYTKSD
+426 
-438 LTNMSTT
+438 
-445 KLKKVAKEVA
+445 
-455 LQYYPKSG
+455 
-463 LNFGANPN
+463 
-471 YENIINDL
+471 
-479 LKGSTKTSLIKDI
+479 
-492 MSMKK
+492 
-497 KL
+497 

>member
-1 MALTPYQLQNIPES
+1 MALTPEQLKNIPEN

-35 ANTGQL
+35 SKAGEVTS
-41 TETAKWQLER
+41 TAKWQLER
-51 AKDLSMENIEKEIQ
+51 AKDLSMDNIEKEIERV
-65 KTLELANKEVEET
+65 LGLANEELENT
-78 LKQSALT
+78 FKQSALT
-85 SVKAE
+85 SVQAE
-90 NKIYE
+90 SKIYK
-95 EAVKKQIKIKG
+95 EAINKEIKIKG
-106 NSNLE
+106 NTLLE
-111 KLLEAAIKQTKGE
+111 KVLEAAIKQTKGE

-131 LGFAKIVNGKI
+131 LGFAQIVNGKI
-142 VYRDI
+142 VYKDI
-147 AKFYQEAVDLALMQ
+147 AKFYQESVDLALMQ
-161 VNSGVLDSNSAIR
+161 VNSGVLNSNKAIK
-174 QAIKK
+174 QAVKK
-179 LADSGLRTIDYE
+179 LADSGLRTVDYE

-212 MCHKMTELTMD
+212 MCHKMTELTMK
-223 ELGAEFVETTAH
+223 ELECEFVETTAH

-295 SKEHLN
+295 SEEHLN
-301 NIDPKDFEYDGKTYT
+301 NIDPEPFEYDGKTYT
-316 YYEALQHQRKLE
+316 YYEALQRQRKLE
-328 TNIRQKKRELIGY
+328 TSIRQKKRELITY

-367 SNAGDLAVRN
+367 SNAGDLTVRN

-386 QSIAQKSTKVKASSI
+386 QSIAQKARRKWKWI
-401 KEKTTSKLKTPTNTT
+401 
-416 TNKSSTTKKS
+416 
-426 NSSSLKNYTKSD
+426 
-438 LTNMSTT
+438 
-445 KLKKVAKEVA
+445 
-455 LQYYPKSG
+455 
-463 LNFGANPN
+463 
-471 YENIINDL
+471 
-479 LKGSTKTSLIKDI
+479 
-492 MSMKK
+492 
-497 KL
+497 

>member
-1 MALTPYQLQNIPES
+1 MALTPQQLQNIPEN
-15 IVKLYRD
+15 IIQLYRD

-35 ANTGQL
+35 AKTGEL

-51 AKDLSMENIEKEIQ
+51 AKDLSMDNIDKEIERV
-65 KTLELANKEVEET
+65 LGLANEELENT

-85 SVKAE
+85 SIEAE
-90 NKIYE
+90 NKIYK
-95 EAVKKQIKIKG
+95 EAINKEIKIKG
-106 NSNLE
+106 NIILE
-111 KLLEAAIKQTKGE
+111 KVLEAAIKQTKGE

-131 LGFAKIVNGKI
+131 LGFAQIINGKI
-142 VYRDI
+142 VYKDI
-147 AKFYQEAVDLALMQ
+147 AKFYQDSVDLALVQ
-161 VNSGVLDSNSAIR
+161 INSGVLDSNSAIR
-174 QAIKK
+174 QAVKK

-191 NGWSNR
+191 NGWSNQ

-212 MCHKMTELTMD
+212 MCHKMTELTMK
-223 ELGAEFVETTAH
+223 ELECEFVETTAH

-268 GYGDGLGGYN
+268 GHGDGLGGYN

-295 SKEHLN
+295 SEEHLN

-328 TNIRQKKRELIGY
+328 TNIRKKKRELIGY

-355 LLNRLKSEYKSF
+355 ALNRLKNEYKSF
-367 SNAGDLAVRN
+367 SNAGDLTVRN
-377 DLMQVYKYG
+377 DLIQVYKYG
-386 QSIAQKSTKVKASSI
+386 KSISQKKRR
-401 KEKTTSKLKTPTNTT
+401 SK
-416 TNKSSTTKKS
+416 
-426 NSSSLKNYTKSD
+426 
-438 LTNMSTT
+438 
-445 KLKKVAKEVA
+445 
-455 LQYYPKSG
+455 
-463 LNFGANPN
+463 
-471 YENIINDL
+471 
-479 LKGSTKTSLIKDI
+479 
-492 MSMKK
+492 
-497 KL
+497 

>member
-1 MALTPYQLQNIPES
+1 MALTPEQLKNIPEN

-35 ANTGQL
+35 SKAGEVTS
-41 TETAKWQLER
+41 TAKWQLER
-51 AKDLSMENIEKEIQ
+51 AKDLSMDNIEKEIERV
-65 KTLELANKEVEET
+65 LGLANEELENT
-78 LKQSALT
+78 FKQSALT
-85 SVKAE
+85 SIQAE

-95 EAVKKQIKIKG
+95 EAVKKQIMIKG

-131 LGFAKIVNGKI
+131 LGFAQIINGKI
-142 VYRDI
+142 VYKDI
-147 AKFYQEAVDLALMQ
+147 AKFYQDSVDLALMQ
-161 VNSGVLDSNSAIR
+161 VNSGVLNSNEAIK
-174 QAIKK
+174 QAVKK

-212 MCHKMTELTMD
+212 MCHKMTELTMK
-223 ELGAEFVETTAH
+223 ELECEFVETTAH

-295 SKEHLN
+295 SEEHLN
-301 NIDPKDFEYDGKTYT
+301 NIDPEPFEYDGKTYT
-316 YYEALQHQRKLE
+316 YYEALQRQRKLE
-328 TNIRQKKRELIGY
+328 TSIRQKKRELITY

-367 SNAGDLAVRN
+367 SNAGDLTVRN

-386 QSIAQKSTKVKASSI
+386 QSIAQKARR
-401 KEKTTSKLKTPTNTT
+401 SK
-416 TNKSSTTKKS
+416 
-426 NSSSLKNYTKSD
+426 
-438 LTNMSTT
+438 
-445 KLKKVAKEVA
+445 
-455 LQYYPKSG
+455 
-463 LNFGANPN
+463 
-471 YENIINDL
+471 
-479 LKGSTKTSLIKDI
+479 
-492 MSMKK
+492 
-497 KL
+497 

>member
-1 MALTPYQLQNIPES
+1 MALTPKQLQNIPEN
-15 IVKLYRD
+15 IVQLYRD

-35 ANTGQL
+35 AKTGQL

-51 AKDLSMENIEKEIQ
+51 AKDLSMDNIEKEIL
-65 KTLELANKEVEET
+65 KTLELSNKEVEET

-85 SVKAE
+85 SIQAE

-131 LGFAKIVNGKI
+131 LGFAQIINGKI
-142 VYRDI
+142 VYKDI
-147 AKFYQEAVDLALMQ
+147 AKFYQDSVDLALMQ
-161 VNSGVLDSNSAIR
+161 VNSGVLNSNEAIK
-174 QAIKK
+174 QAVKK

-212 MCHKMTELTMD
+212 MCHKMTELTMK
-223 ELGAEFVETTAH
+223 ELECEFVETTAH
-235 AGARPDH
+235 AGARTGKGLSGPADH
-242 QEWQGQVFC
+242 ASWQGQVFC
-251 YKGKSDKYP
+251 YKGKSGKYP
-260 DFVEKTRY
+260 DFVSST
-268 GYGDGLGGYN
+268 GYGTGEGLAGYN
-278 CRHSFYPF
+278 CRHSFSPF

-295 SKEHLN
+295 SEEHLN
-301 NIDPKDFEYDGKTYT
+301 NIDPEPFEYDGKTYT

-355 LLNRLKSEYKSF
+355 ALNRLKNEYKAF
-367 SNAGDLAVRN
+367 SNAGDLTVRN

-386 QSIAQKSTKVKASSI
+386 QSISQKVRR
-401 KEKTTSKLKTPTNTT
+401 SK
-416 TNKSSTTKKS
+416 
-426 NSSSLKNYTKSD
+426 
-438 LTNMSTT
+438 
-445 KLKKVAKEVA
+445 
-455 LQYYPKSG
+455 
-463 LNFGANPN
+463 
-471 YENIINDL
+471 
-479 LKGSTKTSLIKDI
+479 
-492 MSMKK
+492 
-497 KL
+497 

>member
-1 MALTPYQLQNIPES
+1 MALTPEQLQNIPEN

-35 ANTGQL
+35 AKTGQL

-51 AKDLSMENIEKEIQ
+51 AKDLSMDNIEKEIL

-85 SVKAE
+85 SVQAE

-131 LGFAKIVNGKI
+131 LGFAQIINGKI
-142 VYRDI
+142 VYKDI
-147 AKFYQEAVDLALMQ
+147 AKFYQDSVDLALVQ

-174 QAIKK
+174 QAVKK
-179 LADSGLRTIDYE
+179 LADSGLRTVDYE

-212 MCHKMTELTMD
+212 MCHKMTELTMK
-223 ELGAEFVETTAH
+223 ELECEFVETTAH

-295 SKEHLN
+295 SEEHLN
-301 NIDPKDFEYDGKTYT
+301 NIDPEPFEYDGKTYT
-316 YYEALQHQRKLE
+316 YYEALQRQRKLE
-328 TNIRQKKRELIGY
+328 TSIRQKKRELITY

-367 SNAGDLAVRN
+367 STAGDLTVRN

-386 QSIAQKSTKVKASSI
+386 QSISQKARVK
-401 KEKTTSKLKTPTNTT
+401 
-416 TNKSSTTKKS
+416 
-426 NSSSLKNYTKSD
+426 
-438 LTNMSTT
+438 
-445 KLKKVAKEVA
+445 
-455 LQYYPKSG
+455 
-463 LNFGANPN
+463 
-471 YENIINDL
+471 
-479 LKGSTKTSLIKDI
+479 
-492 MSMKK
+492 
-497 KL
+497 